1 VRFEDAVRDLDGRAP
16 ESRPAPSLDRIRAVA
31 ELLDHPELT
40 YPTVHVTGTNGK
52 STTARLISA
61 LACQDGLTTGTYTS
75 PHLASVTE
83 RLALCGEPISEEDFG
98 EEYGRLLPYLEEV
111 DPLTEV
117 RVTYFE
123 TLTALAYL
131 WFADKPVQLGVFEVG
146 LGGSWDATNLIRG
159 EVAVL
164 CPIGLDHMNYL
175 GPTVSSIATEKAGII
190 KPGSVAVV
198 RRQLPEAMDVI
209 RTRAEEVGASLLLE
223 DDQFALTSRTPAVGG
238 QAIEVRTP
246 HASYDELFLPLFGDG
261 MARNAAASITAF
273 EALLDRPVPPT
284 VARAALAGVTS
295 PGRVEVVQRRPAVI
309 LDGAHN
315 PDAAA
320 ELVATLPEAFRWD
333 RLHLVLGMFRDKQ
346 VEEVARILAP
356 LADRAYATS
365 PVGERAAPAERAAQ
379 ALTAAGV
386 SDVPAFDS
394 VERAVMAAR
403 EAASEG
409 DLILVTGSFYTVAA
423 ARPLF
428 VH

>member
-1 VRFEDAVRDLDGRAP
+1 VV
-16 ESRPAPSLDRIRAVA
+16 

-52 STTARLISA
+52 TTTARMISA

-75 PHLASVTE
+75 PHLAAVTE
-83 RLALCGEPISEEDFG
+83 RLALCGEPIPEVEFG
-98 EEYGRLLPYLEEV
+98 EEYGRLLPYLEQV

-123 TLTALAYL
+123 ALTALAYL

-146 LGGSWDATNLIRG
+146 LGGSWDATNLVRG
-159 EVAVL
+159 DVAVL

-175 GPTVSSIATEKAGII
+175 GPTVTSIASEKAGII
-190 KPGSVAVV
+190 KPETVAVV
-198 RRQLPEAMDVI
+198 RRQLPEAMEVI
-209 RTRAEEVGASLLLE
+209 RGRVDEVGAALVVE
-223 DDQFALTSRTPAVGG
+223 DDHFALTSRAPGVGG

-246 HASYDELFLPLFGDG
+246 HATYDELFLPLFGEG

-273 EALLDRPVPPT
+273 EALLGRSVPAPV
-284 VARAALAGVTS
+284 VRAGLAGVTS
-295 PGRVEVVQRRPAVI
+295 PGRVEVVGRHPVVI

-315 PDAAA
+315 PDAAT
-320 ELVATLPEAFRWD
+320 ELVATLREAFRGD

-365 PVGERAAPAERAAQ
+365 PGGERAAPAARVAE
-379 ALTAAGV
+379 ALTGAGL
-386 SDVPAFDS
+386 SDVQAFDS
-394 VERAVMAAR
+394 VESAVTAAR
-403 EAASEG
+403 EAAAGG